1 MLGRDGDRRVLVV
14 CSVGVDLGLIPA
26 IADLVSVHAPSE
38 VRIVMPE
45 RDRLPYVERLASRLP
60 VPASFRS
67 VGTPW
72 VD

>member
-1 MLGRDGDRRVLVV
+1 
-14 CSVGVDLGLIPA
+14 
-26 IADLVSVHAPSE
+26 
-38 VRIVMPE
+38 MPE

-67 VGTPW
+67 IGTPW

>member
-1 MLGRDGDRRVLVV
+1 
-14 CSVGVDLGLIPA
+14 
-26 IADLVSVHAPSE
+26 VSLHAPSE

-67 VGTPW
+67 IGTPW